1 MWLPWQPHSS
11 ELVAASTIRRSMF
24 SVTTDVRWLDATQQR
39 AWRGFLDL
47 HARLAAKL
55 NRELQ
60 RTSGLSLSDY
70 DVLVHLTDVPDGR
83 LRAFE
88 LGEGLQWDKSRVSK
102 QVSRLAAR
110 DLVAREECEADRRGA
125 YVVITPTGRRAIEA
139 AAPAHVEL
147 VHQLIFD
154 TITPAQ
160 VREWAAISTAILRRI
175 DASHADGR
183 V

>member
-1 MWLPWQPHSS
+1 M
-11 ELVAASTIRRSMF
+11 
-24 SVTTDVRWLDATQQR
+24 TTDVRWLDATQQR

-55 NRELQ
+55 NRDLQ
-60 RTSGLSLSDY
+60 QTSGLTLSDY

-102 QVSRLAAR
+102 QVARLAAR
-110 DLVAREECEADRRGA
+110 GLVAKEDCEADRRGA
-125 YVVITPTGRRAIEA
+125 YVVLTQAGRQVIEA

-147 VHQLIFD
+147 VHQLVFD
-154 TITPAQ
+154 TLTPDQ
-160 VREWAAISTAILRRI
+160 IREWAAISSAVLRRLEL
-175 DASHADGR
+175 G
-183 V
+183 

>member
-1 MWLPWQPHSS
+1 
-11 ELVAASTIRRSMF
+11 
-24 SVTTDVRWLDATQQR
+24 VTTDVRWLDAGQQR

-55 NRELQ
+55 NRDLQ
-60 RTSGLSLSDY
+60 RSAGLSLADY

-88 LGEGLQWDKSRVSK
+88 LGDGLQWDKSRVSK
-102 QVSRLAAR
+102 QVARLAAR
-110 DLVAREECEADRRGA
+110 GMVAREDCPEDRRGA
-125 YVVITPTGRRAIEA
+125 YVVLTEAGREAIEA

-147 VHQLIFD
+147 VHQLVFD
-154 TITPAQ
+154 TLTPRQ
-160 VREWAAISTAILRRI
+160 IREWAVISAAVLQRL
-175 DASHADGR
+175 DA

>member
-1 MWLPWQPHSS
+1 M
-11 ELVAASTIRRSMF
+11 VTI
-24 SVTTDVRWLDATQQR
+24 DVRWLDGTQQQ

-55 NRELQ
+55 NRDLQ

-88 LGEGLQWDKSRVSK
+88 LGERLQWDKSRVSK
-102 QVSRLAAR
+102 QVARLAAR
-110 DLVAREECEADRRGA
+110 DLVAKQECEADRRGA
-125 YVVITPTGRRAIEA
+125 YVVLTATGRTAIEA

-147 VHQLIFD
+147 VHRLVFD
-154 TITPAQ
+154 TITPGQ
-160 VREWAAISTAILRRI
+160 VREWAAISAAILRKVE
-175 DASHADGR
+175 AG
-183 V
+183 